1 MAVINNKYQHD
12 DQHRRHRRK
21 GKHGEEIPVK
31 GETLAVF
38 VSFSSRFTI
47 WRQLKLQ
54 NFKQETLTQIGF
66 AINHAKLPIL
76 CET

>member
-38 VSFSSRFTI
+38 VSFS
-47 WRQLKLQ
+47 
-54 NFKQETLTQIGF
+54 
-66 AINHAKLPIL
+66 
-76 CET
+76 